1 MPVLVAGSISVG
13 PLALFVLPQ
22 AKGRVTE
29 YRVGSYAPRSLAAAT
44 FFVHNLGLFVSQ
56 LIASP
61 VPTDRVL
68 PLLFWLA
75 LAMGSVVRFVTVGS
89 ARCSWPWPARWYCNW
104 SLRQFNDGCSP
115 CAAPESRRPS
125 VRRQA

>member
-1 MPVLVAGSISVG
+1 M
-13 PLALFVLPQ
+13 
-22 AKGRVTE
+22 TE

-75 LAMGSVVRFVTVGS
+75 LAMGGVVAVRDRRVRPLLVAVAGTLVLQLVAS
-89 ARCSWPWPARWYCNW
+89 SIQRWAFALC
-104 SLRQFNDGCSP
+104 G
-115 CAAPESRRPS
+115 A
-125 VRRQA
+125 